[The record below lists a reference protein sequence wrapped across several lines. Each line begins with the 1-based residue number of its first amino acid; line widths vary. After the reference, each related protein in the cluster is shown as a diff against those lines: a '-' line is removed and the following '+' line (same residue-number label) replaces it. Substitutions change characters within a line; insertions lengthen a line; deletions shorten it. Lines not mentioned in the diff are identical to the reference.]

1 MKKGFQFKLEAVLKM
16 RKLAEDQVKMQI
28 GRVNVKINELRT
40 QVAEH
45 NAGIDQAY
53 EAQEA
58 ELARGLDG
66 QELRFHPYFVEGK
79 RAHIGYL
86 ESQIKMYESEV
97 ERLYLELNRKRAD
110 VKVIEK
116 LKEKEHKEY
125 KKNLEKK
132 RAEQLEESVLSW
144 FDRKQREA

>member
-1 MKKGFQFKLEAVLKM
+1 MF
-16 RKLAEDQVKMQI
+16 
-28 GRVNVKINELRT
+28 
-40 QVAEH
+40 
-45 NAGIDQAY
+45 
-53 EAQEA
+53 
-58 ELARGLDG
+58 
-66 QELRFHPYFVEGK
+66 
-79 RAHIGYL
+79 
-86 ESQIKMYESEV
+86 ESEV